1 MAYIRLLDY
10 RSSCGCFIPLKV
22 LVALRVMRVVIFFV
36 CLCYLLLGGYNYLYT
51 GSHHTT
57 YSAALHFEK
66 SYTKFTDKKQGYPAV
81 KDAAN
86 GEEGAYIIP
95 EIVEDETDRI
105 ASRKYKL
112 LASYTYALS
121 GTFLLTWLYSRFK
134 TPRRS
139 YNLLTNKYI
148 TQRVLRI

>member
-1 MAYIRLLDY
+1 
-10 RSSCGCFIPLKV
+10 
-22 LVALRVMRVVIFFV
+22 MRVVIFFV

-51 GSHHTT
+51 GRHHNT

-66 SYTKFTDKKQGYPAV
+66 SHTKFTDKKQGYPAV
-81 KDAAN
+81 KDATN

-105 ASRKYKL
+105 AAPKYKL
-112 LASYTYALS
+112 LASYAYALS
-121 GTFLLTWLYSRFK
+121 GTFLLNWLYSRYK
-134 TPRRS
+134 TSRPS
-139 YNLLTNKYI
+139 YKLLTNKYI

>member
-1 MAYIRLLDY
+1 M
-10 RSSCGCFIPLKV
+10 K
-22 LVALRVMRVVIFFV
+22 LVVFFV
-36 CLCYLLLGGYNYLYT
+36 CICYLLLGGYNYLYT
-51 GSHHTT
+51 GSHHHTC
-57 YSAALHFEK
+57 SPVLHFEK

-81 KDAAN
+81 KDASN
-86 GEEGAYIIP
+86 GEQGAYIIP

-112 LASYTYALS
+112 LASYSCALP
-121 GTFLLTWLYSRFK
+121 GTFPLNWLYSRVK
-134 TPRRS
+134 TTRRS